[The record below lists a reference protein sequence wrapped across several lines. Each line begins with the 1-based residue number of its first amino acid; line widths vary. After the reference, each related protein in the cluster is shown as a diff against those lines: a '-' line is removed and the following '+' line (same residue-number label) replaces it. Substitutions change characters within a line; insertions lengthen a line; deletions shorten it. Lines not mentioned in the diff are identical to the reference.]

1 MSLSAL
7 ISSKKVSISLNVLIY
22 FLYDEIYFLMTKIMP
37 LNIQGQCSMLI
48 VTKQLIYTT
57 NQLTDFYI
65 YGTLTLNG

>member
-1 MSLSAL
+1 
-7 ISSKKVSISLNVLIY
+7 
-22 FLYDEIYFLMTKIMP
+22 MTKIMP
-37 LNIQGQCSMLI
+37 LNIQGQCSMLT